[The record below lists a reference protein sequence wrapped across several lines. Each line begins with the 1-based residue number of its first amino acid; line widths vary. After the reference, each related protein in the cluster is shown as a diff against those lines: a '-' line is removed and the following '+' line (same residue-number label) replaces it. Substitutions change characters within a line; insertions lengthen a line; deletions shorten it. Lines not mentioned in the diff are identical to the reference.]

1 MSLTSD
7 FDSINCDEELPPE
20 AFALQE
26 YVFDRTEFATAL
38 ENSLDL
44 LAGTAL
50 PGTCELLFPPTYQVM
65 WNYIV
70 TEVYKQ
76 RGFARIY
83 LGIPR
88 GFCKTTF
95 VRLFALFVILFTQR
109 NFIAIF
115 NKSGSLAE
123 NSLASIQG
131 MLDEPNIVS
140 TFGNWRAGIIRDTLE
155 CKQMKFRGRNLVIG
169 ALGINGSIRGL
180 NVLDRR
186 PDVMIYDDI
195 QDWDNAESPVLSDQL
210 LTHFTGTVMKAGSK
224 FRCLHI
230 FIGNMYP
237 FQHTTPNGQLSG
249 SILRLLKRNPTWTGI
264 IAGGLLADGES
275 FWPELQSKEQLL
287 EEYLNDASLGKG
299 AIFLAEVLNDD
310 SALARAGVDTTLIP
324 QVDSAIF
331 NEPHQGGFIIID
343 PSGRKKRSNNT
354 EIGAFVMYD
363 GIPYFHSRRFGVMSP
378 KETIKNALALATEL
392 GIGLICVEAVAYQE
406 TLLFWF
412 QQVIDELHIEGI
424 ELAELYPGGISKNA
438 RIVKMF
444 SQLTPDRDTQ
454 VTGTAAIML
463 SANVRSMVI
472 SQIQGFNPLKTDNVD
487 DLLDILAYVY
497 KVIERFGDY
506 IAAMVPINNTYEA
519 QATGVLAVEEN
530 SIF

>member
-1 MSLTSD
+1 MTLSSD
-7 FDSINCDEELPPE
+7 YDSINCDDELPPE
-20 AFALQE
+20 VQLTQEFTFDRSAFAN
-26 YVFDRTEFATAL
+26 AL
-38 ENSLDL
+38 EQSLDM

-50 PGTCELLFPPTYQVM
+50 PGTCELLFPATYHAM
-65 WNYIV
+65 WQYIV

-95 VRLFALFVILFTQR
+95 VRLFALFVVLYTQR

-115 NKSGSLAE
+115 NKSGELAE
-123 NSLASIQG
+123 NSLASIQN

-140 TFGNWRAGIIRDTLE
+140 TFGNWRAGIIRDTLD
-155 CKQMKFRGRNLVIG
+155 CKQMKFRGRNLVLG
-169 ALGINGSIRGL
+169 ALGINSSIRGL

-195 QDWDNAESPVLSDQL
+195 QDWANAESPILSDQL
-210 LTHFTGTVMKAGSK
+210 LTHFTGTVMKAASK

-237 FQHTTPNGQLSG
+237 FEHTMPNGTKAG

-264 IAGGLLADGES
+264 VAGGLLADGES

-287 EEYLNDASLGKG
+287 EEYRNDESLGRG
-299 AIFLAEVLNDD
+299 AIFLAEILNDD
-310 SALARAGVDTTLIP
+310 SALARAGVDTTAIP
-324 QVDSAIF
+324 VAQEDIF
-331 NEPHQGGFIIID
+331 DEPHQGGFIIID

-363 GIPYFHSRRFGVMSP
+363 GIPYFKARKFGIMSP
-378 KETIKNALALATEL
+378 KETIKNALALANEH

-412 QQVIDELHIEGI
+412 DEVIKELSIEGI
-424 ELAELYPGGISKNA
+424 ELAEIYPGGISKNA
-438 RIVKMF
+438 RIIKMF
-444 SQLTPDRDTQ
+444 QQLTPDKDTIL
-454 VTGTAAIML
+454 TGTAAIML
-463 SANVRSMVI
+463 SYAVRSSVLD
-472 SQIQGFNPLKTDNVD
+472 QIQGFNPLTTNNTD
-487 DLLDILAYVY
+487 DLLDILSYVY
-497 KVIERFGDY
+497 KVVENFGDS
-506 IAAMVPINNTYEA
+506 IAALAPINTDYS
-519 QATGVLAVEEN
+519 TDSRVLAVSDN
-530 SIF
+530 SLF

>member
-1 MSLTSD
+1 MTLTSD
-7 FDSINCDEELPPE
+7 FDSIDCDAELAPEE
-20 AFALQE
+20 FATQE
-26 YVFDRTEFATAL
+26 FTFDRTEFALAL
-38 ENSLDL
+38 EQSFDL

-95 VRLFALFVILFTQR
+95 VRLFALFVILYTQR

-115 NKSGSLAE
+115 NRTGSLAE
-123 NSLASIQG
+123 NSLASIQN
-131 MLDEPNIVS
+131 MLDEPNIIN
-140 TFGNWRAGIIRDTLE
+140 TFGNWRAGLLRDTLE
-155 CKQMKFRGRNLVIG
+155 CKQMKFRGRNLVLG

-195 QDWDNAESPVLSDQL
+195 QDWDNAESPVLSDAL

-237 FQHTTPNGQLSG
+237 FRHVMPNGQISG
-249 SILRLLKRNPTWTGI
+249 SILRLLKHNPTWTGI

-275 FWPELQSKEQLL
+275 FWPELQSKEQLI
-287 EEYLNDASLGKG
+287 EEYINDNSLGKG

-324 QVDSAIF
+324 NVNGELF
-331 NEPHQGGFIIID
+331 KEPHQGGFIIID
-343 PSGRKKRSNNT
+343 PSGRKKKSNNT

-363 GIPYFHSRRFGVMSP
+363 GIPYFQKRSFGVMSP
-378 KETIKNALALATEL
+378 KETIKNALMLATEL

-412 QQVIDELHIEGI
+412 QEVIDDLHIEGI
-424 ELAELYPGGISKNA
+424 ELAEIYPGGISKNA

-444 SQLTPDRDTQ
+444 TQLTPDRDT
-454 VTGTAAIML
+454 VATGTAAIML
-463 SANVRSMVI
+463 GPEVRSMVLN
-472 SQIQGFNPLKTDNVD
+472 QIQGFNPLTINNVD
-487 DLLDILAYVY
+487 DLLDICSYVY
-497 KVIERFGDY
+497 KVIEKYGEY
-506 IAAMVPINNTYEA
+506 IAAYAPINMNYST
-519 QATGVLAVEEN
+519 TTNVLAVEEN